1 VTFIRA
7 RVQLFARRL
16 RRGALRI
23 VQYGIERLR
32 RTVAVSARP
41 RGGAVLRRLNR
52 RRSIARAY
60 DDQPSF
66 AFLPRNSFQRGHG
79 HAADGR
85 RQSEA
90 GCAQPD
96 RARCAI
102 AAAASGKCRGSRRE
116 DIHAATRRESAST
129 CGSRARPA
137 QHRLAHA
144 APFACEQRCL
154 QDGLDWQSGIVSVS
168 AHEQRNPSL
177 RSRHCGFVARVSYGN
192 CCKRDTMLPV
202 ALKAV
207 IFSHDAAQ
215 AGSRLYGV
223 EWRAIHESCRKMLCL
238 ASWILARRMK
248 ISTQYASTAR
258 SRCTNGE
265 RDLARYDQC

>member
-1 VTFIRA
+1 MAFIRT

-23 VQYGIERLR
+23 VQYGIKRGIERLR
-32 RTVAVSARP
+32 RTVAVSVRP
-41 RGGAVLRRLNR
+41 RGEAVLRRLNR

-66 AFLPRNSFQRGHG
+66 AFLPRNPFQRGHG

-90 GCAQPD
+90 DCAQPD

-144 APFACEQRCL
+144 APFACGQWRL
-154 QDGLDWQSGIVSVS
+154 QDGLDWQSGTVSVC
-168 AHEQRNPSL
+168 AHQQRSPSL
-177 RSRHCGFVARVSYGN
+177 RSRHCGFAVRVVQGNGHKRYKMLSVAIQ
-192 CCKRDTMLPV
+192 
-202 ALKAV
+202 AV
-207 IFSHDAAQ
+207 IFFA
-215 AGSRLYGV
+215 
-223 EWRAIHESCRKMLCL
+223 
-238 ASWILARRMK
+238 
-248 ISTQYASTAR
+248 
-258 SRCTNGE
+258 
-265 RDLARYDQC
+265 